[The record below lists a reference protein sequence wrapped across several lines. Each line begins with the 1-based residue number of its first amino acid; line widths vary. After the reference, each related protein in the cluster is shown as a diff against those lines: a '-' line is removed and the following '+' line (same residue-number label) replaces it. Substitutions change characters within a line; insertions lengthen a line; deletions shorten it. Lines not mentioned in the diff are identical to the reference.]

1 MSQASA
7 KSQVKAASWRLK
19 FRGGSVVFAGWR
31 RAWRSPADDHY
42 QSRQPERDKYGLDRS
57 VN

>member
-31 RAWRSPADDHY
+31 SPLRSPTDEHDHLN
-42 QSRQPERDKYGLDRS
+42 QSEINVDWVVR
-57 VN
+57 

>member
-19 FRGGSVVFAGWR
+19 FRAVAMSLLSMIGSMTAFYKA
-31 RAWRSPADDHY
+31 
-42 QSRQPERDKYGLDRS
+42 
-57 VN
+57 